1 MAANEPKVTKLKP
14 GEGAGD
20 FRPKDRSGEGRK
32 GGKPR
37 GTPGGQ
43 RRTQNPCILED
54 GSVDPQCRKVYQRSV
69 AGRQT
74 LASFLREKEAQGM
87 TEKDI
92 FMAAV
97 NGLMSRRLGY
107 VGAYLDSKSPGR
119 TYKKNEAM
127 AIVDAAMSKAEIGE
141 NPGARLTGPSGG
153 GRQRGKAPEKGK
165 AGASVRQQRKQ
176 PGGRGGGMGMPETWS
191 KPGSSVDENI
201 KRVRDDV
208 RDGKDVKA
216 APWDKTEKRTITDE
230 GTGEEREVDLPA
242 RPEGKRGGMPAGL
255 QKSLERIQSD
265 LQSGKISKDESKR
278 LIEEAKQK
286 YSGEAKNPLRELL
299 QKAQRGEQI
308 TTEDLDRARLK
319 AKTKP
324 APIPGTAAGDIADKR
339 AAKKAE
345 EKKAEQENLQ
355 AAARAGIE
363 SKKKK
368 GRDEEIEDELETSR
382 EDLLADDEEDTS
394 PEAKQPGQVTEI
406 PEKFRQILSSEFNS
420 QLEIQARANLGLP
433 YDQNKKLQ
441 QKILDPRKIDA
452 LNKEKKRLQ
461 GDPDQRDFLVDEAIS
476 EVKAVQGL
484 GDDSLDEAYKNY
496 LISQIEGGPAPEKT
510 SPATDLPGKM
520 RPPEDRQA
528 KATDED
534 VMRRATGLVPAGKK
548 ETPQQK
554 PETVKSSLPTGKV
567 LDDFLD
573 AYGAYL
579 MDPDDWS
586 GSKTKKAIN
595 DYIKQTANDYGVKS
609 QDIVSA
615 IRSDN
620 KGEVILKRHGFG
632 ATTLVRKT
640 PPAAA
645 AAPQEETSAP
655 TDPWEGEPTRRIDP
669 TQIEEE
675 PARAPAA
682 LPPARSP
689 RTVRSEGGFKAPAQA
704 RRPGGGEGFTP
715 SPKTIQDVRK
725 AAEESATLEDF
736 KTSLY
741 NSLPPSL
748 FGKRGFEAGPGP
760 LEEPEP
766 DQYSRFRG
774 TPAPKRLGAQEA
786 GREPATAGRGKE
798 GQQTFFKTEKGRM
811 TDELR
816 GDLTKRAKAP
826 SSAPKPPA
834 ERTSQVPLRL
844 GGDATQKKMEQQQA
858 VTERREK
865 RLTREI
871 EKGASAS
878 SKKKNFNWVPDPN
891 DPTKGEWVR
900 KTKGR
905 KPKPPVQGGLPFNT
919 GEMMSYEEFAQSV
932 RSMMR

>member
-1 MAANEPKVTKLKP
+1 
-14 GEGAGD
+14 
-20 FRPKDRSGEGRK
+20 
-32 GGKPR
+32 
-37 GTPGGQ
+37 
-43 RRTQNPCILED
+43 
-54 GSVDPQCRKVYQRSV
+54 
-69 AGRQT
+69 
-74 LASFLREKEAQGM
+74 M

-191 KPGSSVDENI
+191 KSGSSVDENI

-345 EKKAEQENLQ
+345 EKKAEQEKLQ

-363 SKKKK
+363 SKRKE
-368 GRDEEIEDELETSR
+368 GRDEEIEEELETSR

-394 PEAKQPGQVTEI
+394 PESKQPGQVMEI

-441 QKILDPRKIDA
+441 QRILDPRKSNA
-452 LNKEKKRLQ
+452 LKKEKDRLLK
-461 GDPDQRDFLVDEAIS
+461 DPDQRDFLVDEAIS

-484 GDDSLDEAYKNY
+484 GDDSLDESYKNF
-496 LISQIEGGPAPEKT
+496 LISQIEGGPAPEKP
-510 SPATDLPGKM
+510 SPATNLPDKI
-520 RPPEDRQA
+520 RPLEDKQA

-534 VMRRATGLVPAGKK
+534 VMRRATGLVP
-548 ETPQQK
+548 
-554 PETVKSSLPTGKV
+554 
-567 LDDFLD
+567 
-573 AYGAYL
+573 
-579 MDPDDWS
+579 
-586 GSKTKKAIN
+586 TKK
-595 DYIKQTANDYGVKS
+595 Q
-609 QDIVSA
+609 
-615 IRSDN
+615 
-620 KGEVILKRHGFG
+620 G
-632 ATTLVRKT
+632 AS
-640 PPAAA
+640 

-655 TDPWEGEPTRRIDP
+655 AEQGQQQPGEDVNKNLK
-669 TQIEEE
+669 QV
-675 PARAPAA
+675 PAREK
-682 LPPARSP
+682 LPEELLG
-689 RTVRSEGGFKAPAQA
+689 TGKAPAQA
-704 RRPGGGEGFTP
+704 RRSRGGGGFTP
-715 SPKTIQDVRK
+715 SPKIVQDVRK
-725 AAEESATLEDF
+725 AAKESATLEDF

-748 FGKRGFEAGPGP
+748 FGGRGFEVGPGP

-766 DQYSRFRG
+766 DQYSKFRG
-774 TPAPKRLGAQEA
+774 TPAPKGLGAQEA

-798 GQQTFFKTEKGRM
+798 GQQTFFKTKGGQM

-844 GGDATQKKMEQQQA
+844 GGEATQKKMEQQQA

-871 EKGASAS
+871 EKNASAS
-878 SKKKNFNWVPDPN
+878 SKKKNFKWVPDPN